1 MIPYSLIK
9 ISTDFAPGLPNRNVL
24 GTPEKIKNYNNILAL
39 QQHIA
44 ERAGKHYDIRL
55 GNPITNL
62 LSWAT
67 KKEFPEQ
74 PGEAISV
81 YQQPVHSYGYHKFRG
96 TIPSGYGKGSVSPVF
111 ESPIL
116 VNHVDNEKIIFSIDR
131 GKGIERFS
139 LAKSKRS
146 GDNKKPTW
154 NLINITPNP
163 QLPPKKKYTTITEEQ
178 AKELI
183 KNLGQSVTSVQPKL
197 DGALAVV
204 RIKDGKVELF
214 SHRISK
220 KTGRPIVHTE
230 RIFGGTPQLNI
241 PKELDNTI
249 LLGELYATNKDGNV
263 LPLQELTAELVRKYD
278 PHRQPDLNFKIYL
291 FDAVKFGRQDKDYS
305 DWYSRPYSQ
314 RKEVLNKVLNYLP
327 NQFHGPIEATD
338 TQSATQLLNSVVK
351 NKNPYSHEGIVLF
364 PETGVPYKYKTYKE
378 EDLPIV
384 GITEG
389 EGKYSRRGIGGLLY
403 SDKPGGEPIGTVGT
417 GLSDELR
424 ELIYKNPEDVLGRI
438 AKIKYQEKL
447 PSGALRNPVFMG
459 FHESK

>member
-9 ISTDFAPGLPNRNVL
+9 VSTDFAPGLPNRNIF
-24 GTPEKIKNYNNILAL
+24 GEPEKIKKYNNILAL
-39 QQHIA
+39 QRHIA
-44 ERAGKHYDIRL
+44 ERAGEHYDIRL

-67 KKEFPEQ
+67 KKEFPEH
-74 PGEAISV
+74 PGGVISV
-81 YQQPVHSYGYHKFRG
+81 YQQPLHSYGYHRFRG
-96 TIPSGYGKGSVSPVF
+96 AIPSGYGKGSVFPVF

-116 VNHVDNEKIIFSIDR
+116 INHADNEKILFSIDR
-131 GKGIERFS
+131 GKGIERF
-139 LAKSKRS
+139 LLTKPKRS
-146 GDNKKPTW
+146 GSKKPTW
-154 NLINITPNP
+154 KLINVTPNP
-163 QLPPKKKYTTITEEQ
+163 QLPQKKKYTTITESQ

-183 KNLGQSVTSVQPKL
+183 QNLGQSIVSVQPKL
-197 DGALAVV
+197 DGALVVV
-204 RIKDGKVELF
+204 RIKDGRVDLF

-230 RIFGGTPQLNI
+230 RVFGDIPRLSV

-249 LLGELYATNKDGNV
+249 LLGELYATDTDGNV
-263 LPLQELTAELVRKYD
+263 LPLQELTTELVKKYD
-278 PHRQPDLNFKIYL
+278 PRRKSNLNFKIYL

-305 DWYSRPYSQ
+305 DWYNRPYSQ

-327 NQFHGPIEATD
+327 DQFHGPIDATD
-338 TQSATQLLNSVVK
+338 TQSATQLLNSIVK
-351 NKNPYSHEGIVLF
+351 NKNPYSREGIVLF
-364 PETGVPYKYKTYKE
+364 PEIGPPYKYKVYGE

-384 GITEG
+384 GVTEG
-389 EGKYSRRGIGGLLY
+389 TGKYSGRGIGGLLY
-403 SDKPGGEPIGTVGT
+403 SDRPGGDPIGTVGT

-424 ELIYKNPEDVLGRI
+424 EIIYKNPEDVLGRI